1 MIWKKKDK
9 KKDAEK
15 ELDKEIQSIIDMDD
29 DEFLLSEEIDGYT
42 SCAGLNAQRCSTEY
56 SNFCCLCVL
65 MYFDYDL
72 DFYEALRCYGNY

>member
-42 SCAGLNAQRCSTEY
+42 SCAGLNAQRYILIAKRREDY
-56 SNFCCLCVL
+56 RDCLS
-65 MYFDYDL
+65 YFKWLYIT
-72 DFYEALRCYGNY
+72 